1 MDPLAQFALMGLA
14 FAGIA
19 LFAFWLSMR
28 SDRR

>member
-14 FAGIA
+14 FAAIA
-19 LFAFWLSMR
+19 FLAFWLSMR